1 MQYGKTGNFKIKNE
15 LLNKKHILKL
25 LVIFAVVI
33 KVFLNMLKSLF
44 NWKVLLNLVIAIG
57 IFVGLVWLT
66 FRWLEY
72 HTNHGQEIP
81 VPNVVNKSV
90 HDAIKILDDTGL
102 EYEVDSANYDPKYR
116 PFQVLQIYP
125 APGSRVKD
133 GRTVRLKVNPRTW
146 AQIAVPD
153 VINKYSGL
161 AFQRLDQV
169 GLKIG
174 DTIYEP
180 SIQKDALLRILYKG
194 NAVNPGTRLP
204 RFSIIDVVVGTGPMR
219 NISIPNVVGLSVKEA
234 RAVITKGMF
243 EVGLVEHEDGSND
256 ESDIIYYQDP
266 AAGDVRDQGMQI
278 DLWASKRTPAEL
290 RAKVEQLNSIYR
302 MKVDTSLPPVRY
314 EEVHNE
320 PSFDPP
326 VAPAPVPKRET
337 PKPEPVK
344 TETPKTQTT
353 APKSTVSGTE
363 KPKTSSSSPA
373 TGSTAKPAA
382 STATGQ
388 QPAQKPKA
396 KKVVVE

>member
-1 MQYGKTGNFKIKNE
+1 
-15 LLNKKHILKL
+15 
-25 LVIFAVVI
+25 
-33 KVFLNMLKSLF
+33 MLKSLF

-90 HDAIKILDDTGL
+90 HDAVKILDDTGL

-116 PFQVLQIYP
+116 PFQVLQVYP
-125 APGSRVKD
+125 APGSHVKD
-133 GRTVRLKVNPRTW
+133 GRTVRLRVNPRTW
-146 AQIAVPD
+146 APIVVPD

-204 RFSIIDVVVGTGPMR
+204 RFSMIDVVVGSGPMR

-234 RAVITKGMF
+234 RAVITKSMF
-243 EVGLVEHEDGSND
+243 EVGLVEYEDGGKD

-302 MKVDTSLPPVRY
+302 MKVDTSLPPVHY
-314 EEVHNE
+314 EEVRTE
-320 PSFDPP
+320 PSYEPP
-326 VAPAPVPKRET
+326 VIPAPVPKKET
-337 PKPEPVK
+337 PQPAAVK
-344 TETPKTQTT
+344 TETPK
-353 APKSTVSGTE
+353 APAVTSKPVSSGVE
-363 KPKTSSSSPA
+363 KPKAS
-373 TGSTAKPAA
+373 TGSNPASGNAHKPA
-382 STATGQ
+382 SATTKEV
-388 QPAQKPKA
+388 AEKPKA

>member
-1 MQYGKTGNFKIKNE
+1 M
-15 LLNKKHILKL
+15 LNKKRILKL
-25 LVIFAVVI
+25 LAIFAVII
-33 KVFLNMLKSLF
+33 KVFLSMLKSLF
-44 NWKVLLNLVIAIG
+44 NWKVLLNLVVAIG
-57 IFVGLVWLT
+57 VFVGLVWLT

-102 EYEVDSANYDPKYR
+102 EYEVDSANYDPKFR

-204 RFSIIDVVVGTGPMR
+204 RFSVIDVVVGTGPMR

-234 RAVITKGMF
+234 RAVITKSMF
-243 EVGLVEHEDGSND
+243 EVGLVEHEDGGKD

-266 AAGDVRDQGMQI
+266 ASGDVRDQGMQI

-314 EEVHNE
+314 EEVHSE
-320 PSFDPP
+320 PSYAPP
-326 VAPAPVPKRET
+326 VVPVPVPKKET
-337 PKPEPVK
+337 PKAEPVK
-344 TETPKTQTT
+344 AEAPKAQTT
-353 APKSTVSGTE
+353 TP
-363 KPKTSSSSPA
+363 
-373 TGSTAKPAA
+373 KPAA
-382 STATGQ
+382 STSGMEKSKTPAGNSSNHTAGTPAKSATTTPAGQ